1 MSAERAQE
9 LERLYKARRSHDP
22 HIPINNDN
30 HHFLEAQN
38 ISRPT
43 TTRSWSSKHFSRL
56 GGSYYASAGTQKQP
70 PMSSLVPPRQSSL
83 EPPSAT
89 AEESRPK
96 ICDDCEFEQNPLWN
110 CSYCG
115 MNFCD
120 QCWDKQAQHR
130 KGRTGPDGL
139 PHEKANPA
147 IVRRLKDI
155 LTPPVGHTEQQS
167 LHVEDE
173 DTTWFGLGRN
183 SQNAPVFQDYGRYS
197 TIMADSDTGDFKDRY
212 PQLVSFIGQTG
223 AGKST
228 LIKMLID
235 QQERK
240 HSLQGWALPSPVA
253 GTSTNGSV
261 PTSGDVHLYSDPATY
276 ATEYPMLYADCEGLE
291 GGENI
296 PMAVQY
302 RNSASGV
309 QKEKSRDEH
318 APKEHR
324 KRRMVSKGFHVVQK
338 DIKWANSDTFKRQYA
353 VTELYPRLL
362 YTFSDVVVFVLR
374 NAKYVLTSSL
384 RMKRYDFPHPCPRIA
399 RIHADTLI
407 ELLNRPSWN
416 CSSDGPDH
424 R

>member
-1 MSAERAQE
+1 
-9 LERLYKARRSHDP
+9 
-22 HIPINNDN
+22 
-30 HHFLEAQN
+30 
-38 ISRPT
+38 
-43 TTRSWSSKHFSRL
+43 
-56 GGSYYASAGTQKQP
+56 
-70 PMSSLVPPRQSSL
+70 MSSLVPPRQSSH
-83 EPPSAT
+83 EPPNGT

-96 ICDDCEFEQNPLWN
+96 ICDDCELDRTPLWN

-130 KGRTGPDGL
+130 QGRTGPDGL

-147 IVRRLKDI
+147 IVKRLKDI

-197 TIMADSDTGDFKDRY
+197 TVMADSDTGDFRDRY

-240 HSLQGWALPSPVA
+240 HSLQGWGLPSPVA

-276 ATEYPMLYADCEGLE
+276 FTEYPMLYADCEGLE
-291 GGENI
+291 GGENT

-302 RNSASGV
+302 RNSASGIS
-309 QKEKSRDEH
+309 KEKSRDDH

-374 NAKYVLTSSL
+374 NAKYVLISSF
-384 RMKRYDFPHPCPRIA
+384 RMKRPDFRIMLIHP
-399 RIHADTLI
+399 
-407 ELLNRPSWN
+407 
-416 CSSDGPDH
+416 
-424 R
+424 